1 MPTDDLTNDDFD
13 DIAKSLRELR
23 ARAGGPSY
31 AEIGSRIALARI
43 ERGVPVSASVPA
55 RTTVYDAFRLGRS
68 RINAALVGEI
78 VRALGADDAEAEGWE
93 TRCGLAQKAR
103 HAAPARPPLPPVK
116 QTAAQPVQ
124 QTAAQ
129 PVQQTAA
136 QPVQQTAAH
145 RPALWTAIL
154 LVGCV
159 VLNFS
164 GSAAVATLGL
174 PLFLDMIGTAVAAM
188 AFGPWWGVLVAAGS
202 TAVET
207 VCGTTDPLP
216 FGLVNIAGALA
227 WGYGVRAFGGA
238 RSLPRFFALSLIVG
252 VVCTIVSVPVLMTV
266 FGGETGHASD
276 QIAEGLVASGE
287 ELAPA
292 VFTANLL
299 TSLADKLISGFI
311 ALAVIGLLPA
321 RMLKHDL
328 VGSMVGRMATG
339 ESRRDGETRTDAAL
353 PA

>member
-1 MPTDDLTNDDFD
+1 VPADDRTNDDFD
-13 DIAKSLRELR
+13 DIARSLRELR

-103 HAAPARPPLPPVK
+103 HAAPARPTPPPVR
-116 QTAAQPVQ
+116 QTAAQPVTQ
-124 QTAAQ
+124 PAAQ
-129 PVQQTAA
+129 
-136 QPVQQTAAH
+136 H
-145 RPALWTAIL
+145 SALWTAIL

-207 VCGTTDPLP
+207 VSGTTDSLP

-353 PA
+353 HA

>member
-1 MPTDDLTNDDFD
+1 MPTDDRTNDDFD

-103 HAAPARPPLPPVK
+103 HAAPARPTPPPVK
-116 QTAAQPVQ
+116 QTAAQPVK
-124 QTAAQ
+124 
-129 PVQQTAA
+129 
-136 QPVQQTAAH
+136 QTAAH

-207 VCGTTDPLP
+207 VCGTTDSLP
-216 FGLVNIAGALA
+216 FGLVNTAGALA

>member
-1 MPTDDLTNDDFD
+1 MPTDDSTNDDFD
-13 DIAKSLRELR
+13 DIASSLRDLR

-43 ERGVPVSASVPA
+43 ERGVPLSASTPA

-78 VRALGADDAEAEGWE
+78 VRALGADDAEAEKWE
-93 TRCGLAQKAR
+93 TRCGLAQRAR
-103 HAAPARPPLPPVK
+103 RAAPAPV
-116 QTAAQPVQ
+116 TPAAAGASTGPRS
-124 QTAAQ
+124 TM
-129 PVQQTAA
+129 
-136 QPVQQTAAH
+136 
-145 RPALWTAIL
+145 WTAIL
-154 LVGCV
+154 LIGCV

-202 TAVET
+202 TGIET
-207 VCGTTDPLP
+207 VTGTPDSLP
-216 FGLVNIAGALA
+216 FGIVNIAGALA
-227 WGYGVRAFGGA
+227 WGYGARALGGA
-238 RSLPRFFALSLIVG
+238 RSLPRFLALNLVVG
-252 VVCTIVSVPVLMTV
+252 VVCTIVSVPVLMIL

-276 QIAEGLVASGE
+276 QIAEGLISSGE
-287 ELAPA
+287 HLAPA

-299 TSLADKLISGFI
+299 TSLADKLLSGFI

-339 ESRRDGETRTDAAL
+339 EARRDGETRTDAAL
-353 PA
+353 RA

>member
-1 MPTDDLTNDDFD
+1 MPTDDSTNDDFD
-13 DIAKSLRELR
+13 DIASSLRELR

-31 AEIGSRIALARI
+31 AEIGSRIAQARI
-43 ERGVPVSASVPA
+43 ERGVPLSASAPA

-78 VRALGADDAEAEGWE
+78 VRALGADDAEAEKWE
-93 TRCGLAQKAR
+93 ARCGLAQKAR
-103 HAAPARPPLPPVK
+103 HAAPV
-116 QTAAQPVQ
+116 
-124 QTAAQ
+124 
-129 PVQQTAA
+129 
-136 QPVQQTAAH
+136 
-145 RPALWTAIL
+145 PAPSVPAKASAVPRSAMWTAVLI
-154 LVGCV
+154 VGCV
-159 VLNFS
+159 LLNFS
-164 GSAAVATLGL
+164 GSAAVAALGL

-188 AFGPWWGVLVAAGS
+188 AFGPWWGVLVACGS
-202 TAVET
+202 TAIET
-207 VCGTTDPLP
+207 VTGTTDSLP
-216 FGLVNIAGALA
+216 FVLVNIAGALA
-227 WGYGVRAFGGA
+227 WGYGARALGGA
-238 RSLPRFFALSLIVG
+238 RSLPRFLALNLIVG
-252 VVCTIVSVPVLMTV
+252 VVCTIVSVPVLMMI

-276 QIAEGLVASGE
+276 QIAEGLMASGE
-287 ELAPA
+287 QLAPS

-321 RMLKHDL
+321 RMLTHDL